1 MRIALWLWL
10 LLVGLLPSA
19 GQAQEVLPIAF
30 RLEDLAERPSA
41 EPQQEIL
48 VTGQRLRGAPIGDIP
63 PLLRLDERDIAAYG
77 AGTVDELIEALSP
90 QTRTP
95 GGSRPVVLVN
105 GQRIA
110 SLAEVRDFPPEAV
123 ERIDI
128 LPEEVA
134 LRYGYRAD
142 QKVVN
147 LVLRPRFRAVSAEAV
162 HGFATDGGRSTYQA
176 DLTVSRIREAG
187 RWSVN
192 ARYQR
197 TGALFESEREL
208 DGGLGR
214 FRSLQPRTKRARL
227 GGSFTRELA
236 PNVPATVTASV
247 EWREN
252 DSRIGR
258 FDEAGAE
265 SRPLRRRT
273 ASHAANL
280 GLSIHGP
287 IGDWQWTFTGSAD
300 RSRSETR
307 SEIADAS
314 RALRRDRV
322 RTDLTFADAQLLA
335 YGELARLP
343 AGAIGA
349 TFRLE
354 VGANVHSGRALF
366 AGRGQMSRLSR
377 IRGAGQAAFDVP
389 LAGPGAFG
397 VIGSIS
403 ANLDIA
409 LETLSDFGTIS
420 RFGYGLRWAPIPQ
433 VSLALFRQDT
443 ETAPTVPELG
453 DPPLLTPNVR
463 LFDYVRGETVD
474 VERLDGGNPVLLA
487 QRRRSTR
494 LSLSVRPLA
503 RHDLV
508 LSATYLNSRISDP
521 LGALPAAS
529 VEVEAAFPE
538 RFVRSADG
546 RLLRIDARPVNFSR
560 AEQEQVRWG
569 FAFSKVLAATPASV
583 APQTAGDRPDLR
595 PLLGERDRSG
605 RIQLAAYVNWRLR
618 ERLLIRPG
626 LPRLDLLG
634 DDVGSRPQRDV
645 EAQAGLFRSGF
656 GIRLNLTW
664 QDAHR
669 LRGIERPGGGVG
681 ELRFSSI
688 ARVDFQFFADLGEQP
703 WLMARAPWLRG
714 TRVALAADNV
724 FNARQRVRDE
734 TGATPQGFQPAYLD
748 PVGRSVRLSI
758 RRLF

>member
-19 GQAQEVLPIAF
+19 GLAQEVLPIAF
-30 RLEDLAERPSA
+30 RLEDLAERPDS

-48 VTGQRLRGAPIGDIP
+48 VTGHPLRGAAMGDIP

-77 AGTVDELIEALSP
+77 AGTIDELIQALSP
-90 QTRTP
+90 RTRTA
-95 GGSRPVVLVN
+95 GGARPVVLVN

-110 SLAEVRDFPPEAV
+110 SLAEVRDFPPEAI

-134 LRYGYRAD
+134 LRYGYHAD
-142 QKVVN
+142 QRVVN
-147 LVLRPRFRAVSAEAV
+147 LVLRPRFRAVSAEAA
-162 HGFATDGGRSTYQA
+162 HGFATDGGRSTHQA
-176 DLTVSRIREAG
+176 DFTVSRIGEAG
-187 RWSVN
+187 RWSLN

-197 TGALFESEREL
+197 TGALYEREREL

-214 FRSLQPRTKRARL
+214 FRSLQPQTERAQL

-236 PNVPATVTASV
+236 PNIPATVSASV

-258 FDEAGAE
+258 FDEAGIG

-273 ASHAANL
+273 ASYAANL
-280 GLSIHGP
+280 GLSAHGP

-307 SEIADAS
+307 SEIAETPGTV
-314 RALRRDRV
+314 RRDRV
-322 RTDLTFADAQLLA
+322 RTDLTFADAQVLA
-335 YGELARLP
+335 YGDLVRLP

-349 TFRLE
+349 TFKLE
-354 VGANVHSGRALF
+354 VGANLHSARALL
-366 AGRGQMSRLSR
+366 AGDSERTRLSR
-377 IRGAGQAAFDVP
+377 TRGAGQAVFDVP
-389 LAGPGAFG
+389 LAGPDAFG
-397 VIGSIS
+397 AIGAIS
-403 ANLDIA
+403 ANVDIA

-474 VERLDGGNPVLLA
+474 VERLDGGNPALLA

-508 LSATYLNSRISDP
+508 LSVTYLNSRISDP
-521 LGALPAAS
+521 VGALPAAS
-529 VEVEAAFPE
+529 VEVETAFPE

-560 AEQEQVRWG
+560 AEQEQVRGG
-569 FAFSKVLAATPASV
+569 FVFSKMLEAAPAPA
-583 APQTAGDRPDLR
+583 APWTAGDRPDLR

-634 DDVGSRPQRDV
+634 GDVGSRPERDV
-645 EAQAGLFRSGF
+645 EVQAGLFRSGF

-669 LRGIERPGGGVG
+669 VRGIDRPGGGAG
-681 ELRFSSI
+681 ELRFSNI
-688 ARVDFQFFADLGEQP
+688 ARVDFQLFADLGEQP

-714 TRVALAADNV
+714 TRVTLAAHNV
-724 FNARQRVRDE
+724 FNARQRVRDA